1 MAGAAQASSTT
12 AHDYVYNLTW
22 VTKIKDRVRSMPLL
36 ERFSAFARKPWSE
49 QRLAVQSK
57 LRSAIGLSK
66 IWRMLDAVEE
76 LRLSA

>member
-36 ERFSAFARKPWSE
+36 ERFSALPGSR
-49 QRLAVQSK
+49 
-57 LRSAIGLSK
+57 GLSNG
-66 IWRMLDAVEE
+66 WQSSPNSAA
-76 LRLSA
+76 LSVCLKFGGC